1 MGLPIYRI
9 RMKNTEIT
17 QLNRDIWSK
26 EFVHGELSIK
36 GRSQPVRI
44 RYRGEHT
51 RDYPKKSF
59 EIRTA
64 TRTYHFNAQY
74 DDPSMLRNALSFQFL
89 ESIGVHAPAAQH
101 CVLYLNGELL
111 GVYLRLEAVKTSFFR
126 KRGIPV
132 RSIFYAINDNADFS
146 LYDKDTRY
154 FKSSLFSG
162 YSLIKGLKKD
172 RERFE
177 QFVEWLNGKKG
188 NDLLRFLHSRI
199 NIDNYLRWLCGAV
212 LTGNDD
218 GLSQNY
224 TWYEHRVTGKYGIVP
239 WDYEGTWGRNFF
251 GARTDSNLIP
261 IDGYNELTEKILS
274 YRSLRAE
281 YKRLLRSQ
289 LKSRFKPDNIMS
301 IARRMHSRIA
311 ADVRR
316 DPNTKWSLS
325 AFHGELRV
333 IREYT
338 EERSEYLIQHLK
350 DL

>member
-9 RMKNTEIT
+9 KIKNDEFT

-26 EFVHGELSIK
+26 EFVRGVLSMK
-36 GRSQPVRI
+36 GSSQSVRI

-64 TRTYHFNAQY
+64 ERTYHFNAQY

-101 CVLYLNGELL
+101 CVLYLNGDLL

-126 KRGIPV
+126 KRNIPV
-132 RSIFYAINDNADFS
+132 RSILYAINDNADFS
-146 LYDKDTRY
+146 LFDKDTGY
-154 FKSSLFSG
+154 FKDSLFSG

-172 RERFE
+172 RQRFE
-177 QFVEWLNGKKG
+177 QFVDWLNAKRGR
-188 NDLLRFLHSRI
+188 DLLRFLHSRI

-212 LTGNDD
+212 MTGNDD
-218 GLSQNY
+218 GLRQNY
-224 TWYEHRVTGKYGIVP
+224 TWYEHRVTGKYGIIP

-261 IDGYNELTEKILS
+261 IQGDNQLTGKILG

-281 YKRLLRSQ
+281 YKRLLRSH
-289 LKSRFKPDNIMS
+289 LKNEFRPDRIMA
-301 IARRMHSRIA
+301 IAKRMHSRIT

-316 DPNTKWSLS
+316 DPNTKWSMS
-325 AFHGELRV
+325 AFHGELGV
-333 IREYT
+333 IRDYT
-338 EERSEYLIQHLK
+338 EERREYLIQHLK
-350 DL
+350 EL